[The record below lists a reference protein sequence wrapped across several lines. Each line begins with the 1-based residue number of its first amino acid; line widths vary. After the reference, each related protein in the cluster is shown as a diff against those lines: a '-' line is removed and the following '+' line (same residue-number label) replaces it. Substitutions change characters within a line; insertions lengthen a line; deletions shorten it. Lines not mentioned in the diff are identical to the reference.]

1 MTFKWDGTE
10 VARRSK
16 AYFEVPVCTMASGY
30 KLALPIH
37 VITGQRPGP
46 SVLISCTSH
55 GDEFW
60 SAEFCRRIYH
70 FLVDSDHD
78 FAGTMVL
85 APVLN
90 PHSFESGDRNTPIDL
105 HNLNR
110 VFPGSEA
117 DSNWF
122 TDALAKAIAD
132 RILPQVDIVLD
143 YHGGGSDTVIHYTY
157 TADPEASEYNR
168 RVNEIAMVSG
178 AEVLWEHF
186 EARGTLTNCAEQ
198 MGVLAVVPE
207 IGGGGL
213 ILDLAYFDKAIADMV
228 NMLRVVE
235 VFSGALTHDAP
246 RVVVRKG
253 RTVRPAHGG
262 TFIPEVG
269 LEVLGKTVPEGTLLG
284 RVVSPYTFEEL
295 HRLVAPY
302 PKTEVIQVRN
312 RVSKV
317 HPGEYAFIV
326 GDGDSGYTL

>member
-10 VARRSK
+10 VAKRSK
-16 AYFEVPVCTMASGY
+16 AYFEVPVCIMASGY

-70 FLVDSDHD
+70 FLIDSDHD

-122 TDALAKAIAD
+122 TDALAKVIAD

-198 MGVLAVVPE
+198 LGVLAVVPE

-235 VFSGALTHDAP
+235 VLSGALTHDAP